1 MSTEQQDDEYLWSK
15 RGPPER
21 EVERLERLLG
31 RFAEPAP
38 IAQAARTDAPA
49 QRVASAP
56 DESAQRVELAPGEAS
71 ERGLRS
77 RDASA
82 QRVPFA
88 PGASGPRFA
97 RSPGARMRARRP
109 WLVAAACVV
118 VVLGAW
124 RLFASRDDGYA
135 VRGVAGTRS
144 LGVGESL
151 DASADAELD
160 LGRLGEL
167 RVAKGSRLRV
177 VERGDEL
184 HKLFLERGAISAS
197 IVARPRLFQIDTPA
211 GLSVDLGCEY
221 DLAVDDAGLTT
232 LSVRTGRVAFET
244 DGRKVLV
251 PKGAICRSLPGRGPD
266 TPVFLDAAPDFVAA
280 LRSVEFSS
288 QPDPEA
294 LARVC
299 ELDRREDSLSLFHL
313 LDAPSRELRTRVFA
327 RLSDAY
333 PRPSDVT
340 LEGILA
346 GDERMLA
353 SWRAE
358 LEPDWR

>member
-1 MSTEQQDDEYLWSK
+1 MSTERRDDEYLWSK
-15 RGPPER
+15 RGPPDR

-38 IAQAARTDAPA
+38 NANAASTEPTAD
-49 QRVASAP
+49 V
-56 DESAQRVELAPGEAS
+56 
-71 ERGLRS
+71 
-77 RDASA
+77 
-82 QRVPFA
+82 
-88 PGASGPRFA
+88 
-97 RSPGARMRARRP
+97 RARAWLP
-109 WLVAAACVV
+109 WLAAAALVV
-118 VVLGAW
+118 VALGAW
-124 RLFASRDDGYA
+124 RLFASRDGGYE
-135 VRGVAGTRS
+135 VRGVAGMRS

-184 HKLFLERGAISAS
+184 HKLYLERGAISAS
-197 IVARPRLFQIDTPA
+197 VVARPRLFQIDTPA

-221 DLAVDDAGLTT
+221 DLAVDDAGQTT

-244 DGRKVLV
+244 EGRKVLV

-280 LRSVEFSS
+280 LRSVEFASE
-288 QPDPEA
+288 PDPDA
-294 LARVC
+294 LSRVC

-313 LDAPSRELRTRVFA
+313 LDAPSRELRARVFA

-353 SWRAE
+353 SWRTE